1 MVTKKSKPKKVE
13 EIEEPKVEEEVEAVE
28 VKPEEVKP
36 VEVEEVKFKN
46 NTGNGIKIKL
56 VDGRNINWMTV
67 KPGDIVTI
75 PEKIALANNLT
86 KVE

>member
-1 MVTKKSKPKKVE
+1 MAKQKSKPAVE
-13 EIEEPKVEEEVEAVE
+13 EPEKVEAVE
-28 VKPEEVKP
+28 KPVEEEKP

-46 NTGNGIKIKL
+46 NTGNGMKIKL
-56 VDGRNINWMTV
+56 VDGKNINWMTV

-75 PEKIALANNLT
+75 PEKIAKANNLT

>member
-1 MVTKKSKPKKVE
+1 MVNKNKSIEQPKEVEVKVE
-13 EIEEPKVEEEVEAVE
+13 EVKAEAVE
-28 VKPEEVKP
+28 Q

-46 NTGNGIKIKL
+46 NTGNGMKIKI

-86 KVE
+86 RVE